1 MSKPYH
7 YTEGGLDYVYL
18 LDGFEIV
25 ETGHGQAVHVANASK
40 LDRAIALAIVRR
52 QNRLAGQEV
61 RFLRGL
67 MDMTQEELGR
77 ALGKDAQ
84 TVARWEK
91 GKTEP
96 PSTEDIA
103 IRQIFLEKTGHRQ
116 RFIETSRQVAKLEN
130 RVEEVSFK
138 TDGRHDWSVATSA
151 ADNEGRRT
159 LAH

>member
-18 LDGFEIV
+18 LDGFEMV
-25 ETGHGQAVHVANASK
+25 ETGHGQAVRVANASK
-40 LDRAIALAIVRR
+40 LDKAIALAVVRR
-52 QNRLAGQEV
+52 QSRLAGQEV

-67 MDMTQEELGR
+67 LDMTQEELGR

-91 GKTEP
+91 GKTEL

-103 IRQIFLEKTGHRQ
+103 IRQIYLEKTGHRQ

-130 RVEEVSFK
+130 RVEEVRFK
-138 TDGRHDWSVATSA
+138 TNGRQDWSEAASVAI
-151 ADNEGRRT
+151 NEGRRA
-159 LAH
+159 LSH